1 MFNIYYRF
9 RLDRKLQQVNS
20 PIVFSPKPLFIFWWL
35 DIGRIFYHQM
45 RRTFTTHE
53 PPLLQ
58 HNKNVLLVFNSKSV
72 SLRTEVSE
80 VFNKFLCAHHP
91 PNNHRHRH
99 SSSLFSKLINLGRS
113 ENHSL
118 QNSHE
123 RRHPGR
129 FSARLEFPGD
139 SVIELPRRGW
149 RTTRIN
155 SPPGW
160 FLRFGGAR
168 TESEDE
174 GVGKWRFI
182 EDGRHEPPLL
192 QLEGFLFC
200 ARWGYHGGA
209 CGVHNNVNNVIFIN
223 RCKCLWSGTIN
234 FFRFLWLRN

>member
-1 MFNIYYRF
+1 MFYWFLTANLSRSG
-9 RLDRKLQQVNS
+9 RKC
-20 PIVFSPKPLFIFWWL
+20 
-35 DIGRIFYHQM
+35 R
-45 RRTFTTHE
+45 
-53 PPLLQ
+53 
-58 HNKNVLLVFNSKSV
+58 KSLTSFFV
-72 SLRTEVSE
+72 
-80 VFNKFLCAHHP
+80 AHHP

-139 SVIELPRRGW
+139 SVIELRRRGW
-149 RTTRIN
+149 RRTTRIN

-223 RCKCLWSGTIN
+223 RCKCLWSGTIH

>member
-1 MFNIYYRF
+1 LSSRQSHCLSSGGWISGGF
-9 RLDRKLQQVNS
+9 
-20 PIVFSPKPLFIFWWL
+20 
-35 DIGRIFYHQM
+35 
-45 RRTFTTHE
+45 FTTRCVA
-53 PPLLQ
+53 LLLPMSRRCCR

-149 RTTRIN
+149 RRTTRIN

-160 FLRFGGAR
+160 FLRFGSR
-168 TESEDE
+168 RSN
-174 GVGKWRFI
+174 GK
-182 EDGRHEPPLL
+182 
-192 QLEGFLFC
+192 
-200 ARWGYHGGA
+200 
-209 CGVHNNVNNVIFIN
+209 
-223 RCKCLWSGTIN
+223 
-234 FFRFLWLRN
+234 